1 MPAKMKTDKIAE
13 TVTPIATR
21 VANDPELREAAKS
34 VLDSAKTVLGKV
46 QKDGARSAAVD
57 KKVQDEVIR
66 AAKELQKG
74 VAKMTAA
81 PPKASKKKK
90 AAKAAAAGAVA
101 VGAVV
106 VAKKA
111 LSKDEDEFE
120 YTP

>member
-1 MPAKMKTDKIAE
+1 
-13 TVTPIATR
+13 
-21 VANDPELREAAKS
+21 
-34 VLDSAKTVLGKV
+34 V

-57 KKVQDEVIR
+57 KKVQDEVVR
-66 AAKELQKG
+66 AAKEIKKG
-74 VAKMTAA
+74 MAKATAQ
-81 PPKASKKKK
+81 PKASRKKK

>member
-46 QKDGARSAAVD
+46 QKDGARSGAVD
-57 KKVQDEVIR
+57 KKVQDEGAR
-66 AAKELQKG
+66 RQGAEEGRGQGHGAAQDVQEEEGGQ
-74 VAKMTAA
+74 
-81 PPKASKKKK
+81 
-90 AAKAAAAGAVA
+90 AAAAGAVA

>member
-57 KKVQDEVIR
+57 KKVQNEVIR
-66 AAKELQKG
+66 AAKELQEGRCQGHGPAQVVQEEEGCQGRSRRRGRGGSRGGRKE
-74 VAKMTAA
+74 
-81 PPKASKKKK
+81 
-90 AAKAAAAGAVA
+90 GAV
-101 VGAVV
+101 
-106 VAKKA
+106 
-111 LSKDEDEFE
+111 ER
-120 YTP
+120 

>member
-1 MPAKMKTDKIAE
+1 MPAKMRTDKIAE

-34 VLDSAKTVLGKV
+34 VLDSAKTVHGKV

-66 AAKELQKG
+66 AAKEIQKG
-74 VAKMTAA
+74 VAKATAQ
-81 PPKASKKKK
+81 PKSSKKKK

-101 VGAVV
+101 GGSVV
-106 VAKKA
+106 VANKA
-111 LSKDEDEFE
+111 LSKVEDEFE

>member
-57 KKVQDEVIR
+57 KKVQDEVVR
-66 AAKELQKG
+66 AAKEMQEG
-74 VAKMTAA
+74 RGQGHGAA
-81 PPKASKKKK
+81 QVVQEEEGRQGRSRRRGRGGSRGGRKE
-90 AAKAAAAGAVA
+90 GAV
-101 VGAVV
+101 
-106 VAKKA
+106 
-111 LSKDEDEFE
+111 ER
-120 YTP
+120 

>member
-66 AAKELQKG
+66 AAKEIRR
-74 VAKMTAA
+74 AWPRPRPSPRRPRRRR
-81 PPKASKKKK
+81 PPRPQPP
-90 AAKAAAAGAVA
+90 GAVA

>member
-74 VAKMTAA
+74 VAKATAQ
-81 PPKASKKKK
+81 PKSSKKKK
-90 AAKAAAAGAVA
+90 AAKAAAAGRGRCGSRGGRKE
-101 VGAVV
+101 GAV
-106 VAKKA
+106 
-111 LSKDEDEFE
+111 ER
-120 YTP
+120 

>member
-1 MPAKMKTDKIAE
+1 MKTDKIAE

-57 KKVQDEVIR
+57 KKVQDEVVR
-66 AAKELQKG
+66 AAKELKKG
-74 VAKMTAA
+74 
-81 PPKASKKKK
+81 

>member
-21 VANDPELREAAKS
+21 VANDPELRETAMS

-57 KKVQDEVIR
+57 KKVQDEVVR
-66 AAKELQKG
+66 AAKEIKKG
-74 VAKMTAA
+74 MAKATAQ
-81 PPKASKKKK
+81 PKSSKKKK